1 MITIVAAAVVF
12 GVCLWVGRSASF
24 GWMPKEEANRWVVA
38 TAFATVMATVAATAA
53 GWWAAHEQPATAT
66 PPAAAP
72 PVERVVSQ
80 KATASGQGR
89 VNQAGGNQNTPPSA
103 VTGAGV
109 GPVRVDQEAEA
120 ADRGSVNQVGGDQH
134 TRPGSDGQQQP

>member
-12 GVCLWVGRSASF
+12 GVCLWVSRSASL

-38 TAFATVMATVAATAA
+38 TAFATVMATVAATAV
-53 GWWAAHEQPATAT
+53 GWWAAREEPDAPTS
-66 PPAAAP
+66 PAAAP

-89 VNQAGGNQNTPPSA
+89 VNQTGGNQNTPPSP

-109 GPVRVDQEAEA
+109 GPVRVEQEAEA
-120 ADRGSVNQVGGDQH
+120 SDSGSVNQVGADQH
-134 TRPGSDGQQQP
+134 TRPGNDGQQS

>member
-1 MITIVAAAVVF
+1 MITVLVAAVVF

-53 GWWAAHEQPATAT
+53 GWWAAHEQPATAA
-66 PPAAAP
+66 PPA
-72 PVERVVSQ
+72 ERVVSQ

-89 VNQAGGNQNTPPSA
+89 VNQAGGNQNAPSSPA
-103 VTGAGV
+103 AGAGG
-109 GPVRVDQEAEA
+109 GPGRVEQEAEA
-120 ADRGSVNQVGGDQH
+120 SDSGSVNQVGADQH
-134 TRPGSDGQQQP
+134 TRPGNDGQQQP